1 MNHSTHCPQTAG
13 ARSAADIRVRELEV
27 AANKVRAPLGRAIR
41 RAISGLCALALS
53 ACSLFSGS
61 REVPASAQARR
72 LLDESSGWSAP
83 VNLVHRDDSQDITF
97 FVAFDGTLN
106 DRKYVPKGEDATV
119 IAKLFEYVAA
129 PETGMADAQL
139 GRIAKTYHKG
149 PGCQFGLACWLDAAT
164 GNSSAR
170 TASLAFDELR
180 AFTARRSP
188 DINLNV
194 VVVGFSRGAAT
205 ARHFLNLV
213 NGATESGFLRNA
225 GLRARSYAVLFDTVA
240 TGDAGA
246 LDLSIPANV
255 ELAIHYVAKNESR
268 PLFAPVIDRDPVFEA
283 AAWKQVSPITRRIWT
298 FLVPG
303 AHSDLGD
310 SYRRGVGPVM
320 TAHATAVLARMGLGA
335 PVSKNLCPSY
345 AKAGQRGDECRTL
358 DEGLH
363 DSRGILDRIRGV
375 GSPYACG
382 FERQAAK
389 VELARISE
397 SEADRLATR
406 IRQQLF
412 PMDAKLGP
420 GSSITT
426 SGSDSYVFHAKAGA
440 TKWPVLEPKL
450 GGFVGHD
457 AVVTYDG
464 EQVLLELTDPIN
476 KGSKVP
482 VPPSAIRELQRRN
495 APVELEMHLA
505 KPGGPWWFVD
515 GCLPNG

>member
-1 MNHSTHCPQTAG
+1 MNHSTHCPVTAG
-13 ARSAADIRVRELEV
+13 TRSAVDIHVWGQEV
-27 AANKVRAPLGRAIR
+27 AASKARSPLGRALR
-41 RAISGLCALALS
+41 HAILGFCALALS

-72 LLDESSGWSAP
+72 LLKESSGLSVS
-83 VNLVHRDDSQDITF
+83 VNVVHSDDSQDITF

-106 DRKYVPKGEDATV
+106 DRKHVPKEEDATV
-119 IAKLFEYVAA
+119 VAKLFEYVAA
-129 PETGMADAQL
+129 PEAGTAGARL

-149 PGCQFGLACWLDAAT
+149 PGCQFGPACWLDAAT
-164 GNSSAR
+164 GYSSAS
-170 TASLAFDELR
+170 TASQALEELR
-180 AFTARRSP
+180 VFTASRSP

-213 NGATESGFLRNA
+213 NAASESGFLRNA

-283 AAWKQVSPITRRIWT
+283 AAWKQLSPVTRRIWT

-310 SYRRGVGPVM
+310 SYRRGIGPVM
-320 TAHATAVLARMGLGA
+320 TVHATSVLARMGLGE

-345 AKAGQRGDECRTL
+345 AQAGQRGEECRTL

-363 DSRGILDRIRGV
+363 DSRGILDRLRGV

-397 SEADRLATR
+397 SEADRLATH
-406 IRQQLF
+406 IRQKLF
-412 PMDAKLGP
+412 SPDAKLGP

-426 SGSDSYVFHAKAGA
+426 SGADSYVFQATAGA
-440 TKWPVLEPKL
+440 TRWPVLEPKL

-476 KGSKVP
+476 KGAKVP
-482 VPPSAIRELQRRN
+482 VPPSAIRELQRRTG
-495 APVELEMHLA
+495 PVELEMHLA